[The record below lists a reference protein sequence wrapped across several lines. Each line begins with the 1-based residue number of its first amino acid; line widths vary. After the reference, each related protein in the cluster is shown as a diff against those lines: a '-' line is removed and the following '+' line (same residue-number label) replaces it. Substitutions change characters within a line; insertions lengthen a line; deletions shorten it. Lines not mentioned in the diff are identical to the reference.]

1 LNRYKRA
8 VTLGLDLTETDLL
21 DYLQTLLL
29 ALIQGITEFLPIS
42 SSAHLILP
50 FDILGWKDQGLAFD
64 VAVHLGTLIA
74 VIIYFWRDL
83 VGLLLGFFQQ
93 VSGKRNAEG
102 QFAIQLIV
110 ASLPIVAMGLLLKSL
125 VENELRT
132 AEVIAYSTVI
142 FGIVL
147 YIADR
152 MSKRQLAENELTLSH
167 ALLIGVAQC
176 LALIPGTS
184 RSGITMSAALA
195 LGYTRQSASRISFLL
210 SVPTIL
216 GASVL
221 LIRDLVITNASVPWT
236 QLGIGMFVS
245 AVTAYLCIR
254 LFLDVI
260 ERIGFLPFV
269 IYRLA
274 LGGALM
280 WYLYL

>member
-1 LNRYKRA
+1 M
-8 VTLGLDLTETDLL
+8 DTDLL

>member
-1 LNRYKRA
+1 MNRYKRA

-110 ASLPIVAMGLLLKSL
+110 ASLPIIAIGLLLKSL

>member
-260 ERIGFLPFV
+260 ESIGFLPFV